1 MLGPGCQ
8 DLSGEVARG
17 SGRGELFACT
27 PAILILAKILVP
39 VHPGPVWPFGRW
51 VEVMLAFLGS
61 ADCSQNPLAPL
72 KGLSSP
78 WDSFQRLVFR
88 PRIPFAAATSSQF
101 QLGVFDFLFVY
112 EIVTIIDYF
121 LEGTS
126 RKVPETREIK

>member
-17 SGRGELFACT
+17 SGRWELFARAPT
-27 PAILILAKILVP
+27 TLIPAEILVP
-39 VHPGPVWPFGRW
+39 VHPGPSRPFGRW

-61 ADCSQNPLAPL
+61 AHCSRNPLAPL

-78 WDSFQRLVFR
+78 WDSLQLLVFR
-88 PRIPFAAATSSQF
+88 PRVPFAAATTSQF
-101 QLGVFDFLFVY
+101 QFGVFDFLFMC

-126 RKVPETREIK
+126 RKVPKTRAVK